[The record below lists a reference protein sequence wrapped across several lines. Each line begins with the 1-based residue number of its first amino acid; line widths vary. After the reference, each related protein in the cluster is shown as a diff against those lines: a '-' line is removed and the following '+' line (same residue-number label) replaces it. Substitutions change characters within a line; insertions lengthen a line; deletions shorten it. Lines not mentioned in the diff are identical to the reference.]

1 MLLCRIFGCSKH
13 FSIDYLPAYHKEQGQ
28 GVYCVDSVDIVYTK
42 CVLYLCDIKKET
54 RTQG

>member
-13 FSIDYLPAYHKEQGQ
+13 FSIDYLPANHKEQGQ

-42 CVLYLCDIKKET
+42 CALYLCDIKK
-54 RTQG
+54 